1 MKDLGYN
8 QGYKWQ
14 ANFKTKDGFLPDE
27 LKDLHLF

>member
-14 ANFKTKDGFLPDE
+14 AGFKHNEGFLPPE
-27 LKDLHLF
+27 ISDLEII